1 MALFNYRMA
10 KTKSSPPMSPVKS
23 APKPSTKKI
32 TAKLKAKDISF
43 EPEVNPDSNA
53 HLTKYKIPTDRPVR
67 IYCDGIYDLFHY
79 GHARSLEQVKKMFPN
94 VYLLVGCCSDEMTHR
109 YKGKTVMTDEERY
122 ESLRHCRWVDEV
134 VRDAPWIINQAFI
147 DKHKIDFVAHDDIPY
162 ASVDQEDVYKF
173 VKDQNKF
180 IATKRT
186 SSISTS
192 DLITKIVYDYDTYV
206 RRNLSRGVSPKDLNL
221 SFLKEKEIQVTDSV
235 KELQGKIKRRLKSD
249 ETDIKNNWETTKEEI
264 VQTLLA
270 WESKSHDFIH
280 EFVELFGAD
289 GAMRRIFKIGSP
301 NKRPIEDVDD
311 GSESYAEENGED
323 GHRSPFQALL
333 PEGIKRK
340 IMSVLGQQKK

>member
-1 MALFNYRMA
+1 M
-10 KTKSSPPMSPVKS
+10 
-23 APKPSTKKI
+23 
-32 TAKLKAKDISF
+32 
-43 EPEVNPDSNA
+43 
-53 HLTKYKIPTDRPVR
+53 
-67 IYCDGIYDLFHY
+67 
-79 GHARSLEQVKKMFPN
+79 
-94 VYLLVGCCSDEMTHR
+94 
-109 YKGKTVMTDEERY
+109 
-122 ESLRHCRWVDEV
+122 
-134 VRDAPWIINQAFI
+134 
-147 DKHKIDFVAHDDIPY
+147 AHDDIPY

-249 ETDIKNNWETTKEEI
+249 ETDIKNNWETTKEE
-264 VQTLLA
+264 VFQTLLA
-270 WESKSHDFIH
+270 WEAKSHDFIH
-280 EFVELFGAD
+280 DFVGLFGAD

-301 NKRPIEDVDD
+301 TKRPIEDIAEDESS
-311 GSESYAEENGED
+311 SEESDD
-323 GHRSPFQALL
+323 GHRSPFEGLL

-340 IMSVLGQQKK
+340 ILSVLGKDIQPKL